1 MASDIRDKFGPDQI
15 PTLNSARRADDR
27 GTEKQRGRLRST
39 VEFSAARAMLALVGL
54 LPRRGL
60 LRICEL
66 LGVVGYALLPGLRRT
81 GLRNL
86 EMAFPD
92 RSDLERRE
100 ILRKSFQNLGRGLA
114 VFSKFSKAGIEELRN
129 SIDCV
134 GIENLESA
142 VAKGK
147 GIILFTG
154 HLGSWEFCSFG
165 LALLGYPCTFVVR
178 RIDNPAVERLVDRT
192 RSRFGNRSLD
202 KRTGIR
208 KLFRTLRSNQTVGIL
223 VDVNMIGNEGIF
235 TDFFGIPASTTF
247 MPARLSLSTGAILV
261 PVFAPWDEEK
271 RRYVLQVGPALEFES
286 TDNEQADVERVTAMV
301 TNTVE
306 KYVRQ
311 FPGQWLWI
319 HKRWK
324 TRPLGEQDPY
334 SRR

>member
-1 MASDIRDKFGPDQI
+1 MASDIRDKFGPNQI
-15 PTLNSARRADDR
+15 PTLNSSRQTADR
-27 GTEKQRGRLRST
+27 GTERQRGRLRSA

-66 LGVVGYALLPGLRRT
+66 LGGLGYAALPGLRRT

-86 EMAFPD
+86 EMAFPAY
-92 RSDLERRE
+92 SDLERRK
-100 ILRKSFQNLGRGLA
+100 ILRQSFQNLGRGLA
-114 VFSKFSKAGIEELRN
+114 VFSEFSKAGIEELRN
-129 SIDCV
+129 SFDCV
-134 GIENLESA
+134 GIENLERA
-142 VAKGK
+142 IAKGK

-154 HLGSWEFCSFG
+154 HLGSWELCNFAP
-165 LALLGYPCTFVVR
+165 ALLGHPFTFIVR
-178 RIDNPAVERLVDRT
+178 RIDNPAVERLVDRI

-208 KLFRTLRSNQTVGIL
+208 QLFRILRSHQTVGIL

-247 MPARLSLSTGAILV
+247 MPARLSLSTGATLV
-261 PVFAPWDEEK
+261 PVFAPWDEKK
-271 RRYVLQVGPALEFES
+271 RRYVFQIEPALEFET
-286 TDNEQADVERVTAMV
+286 TDNEQADVQRITAMV

-311 FPGQWLWI
+311 FPSQWLWI

-324 TRPLGEQDPY
+324 TRPVGEQDPY
-334 SRR
+334 SQR

>member
-1 MASDIRDKFGPDQI
+1 MASNIRDEFGSDQI
-15 PTLNSARRADDR
+15 PTSKSAHRAEERRADR
-27 GTEKQRGRLRST
+27 QRGRLRSA
-39 VEFSAARAMLALVGL
+39 VEFSAARAMLVMVGL

-86 EMAFPD
+86 EMAFPE

-114 VFSKFSKAGIEELRN
+114 VFSKFSKAGIEELRD

-134 GIENLESA
+134 GIENLERA
-142 VAKGK
+142 IAKGK

-154 HLGSWEFCSFG
+154 HLGSWEFCSFS

-208 KLFRTLRSNQTVGIL
+208 QLFRTLRSRQSVGIL
-223 VDVNMIGNEGIF
+223 VDVNMIGTEGIF

-271 RRYVLQVGPALEFES
+271 RRYVLQVEPALEFES
-286 TDNEQADVERVTAMV
+286 TGNEQADVERVTAMV

-306 KYVRQ
+306 KYIRQ

-324 TRPLGEQDPY
+324 TRPQGEQDPY
-334 SRR
+334 ARR